1 MGPVLYSGTNYMQ
14 QDQYYKVGQII
25 CSGTSIIKWDKLY
38 AVGPVRH
45 SGTKYYTGGYNG
57 TDCTL

>member
-1 MGPVLYSGTNYMQ
+1 MQ

-25 CSGTSIIKWDKLY
+25 CSVTSIIKWDKLY

-57 TDCTL
+57 TNWTQ